1 MKKLYL
7 VFSIFVFL
15 LVGIIRILAQTTQN
29 QLNQVELMKQ
39 FVGSWKTEFGN
50 ERTFFWDARSYGT
63 GFETNLKG
71 VGNGNTMF
79 EGKQLLGYDK
89 KYDKYIVAQMFLG
102 KDIEIGATWFIS
114 KTKYKWIPNC
124 DISDPEK
131 ASIINEGEFKSP
143 DMFVETKTVNNNPI
157 QTLTYTRIK

>member
-1 MKKLYL
+1 MKKLCL
-7 VFSIFVFL
+7 VFSISVFL
-15 LVGIIRILAQTTQN
+15 LASTIRLQAQTTQN

-39 FVGSWKTEFGN
+39 FIGSWKTTFGN
-50 ERTFFWDARSYGT
+50 ERTFFWEAKSYGT
-63 GFETNLKG
+63 GFETNLLG
-71 VGNGNTMF
+71 VANGNTMF

-89 KYDKYIVAQMFLG
+89 KNDKYIVAQMFQG

-114 KTKYKWIPNC
+114 NTKFKWIPNC
-124 DISDPEK
+124 DISNPEK

-143 DMFVETKTVNNNPI
+143 DMFVETKTVNTNPI